1 MNKRIYTNNYHYTN
15 QNNYEN
21 FLNNNSNH
29 NNSNTNNSEHLF
41 SMNYPDNLYSLNN
54 PEQLNPINY
63 TNKDEKLNLM
73 NYNPNNY
80 PNNNYDLDNDILIPE
95 SQENK
100 YQVKTKKIKE
110 EGIINY
116 GNNCYLNSGLQ
127 ILASC
132 NQLVKVLEK
141 YMDKNGL
148 IGIMNNAFVKIL
160 SKDLYD
166 PLDLW
171 GYFCHKNNEHLEAQC
186 CSQNFIRKILKNLND
201 ELIAIGDIHII
212 NDELYKPVSQ
222 IEYQKYTNYINVNNK
237 FPESEALK
245 LFTGINK
252 YHSNGK
258 CQYCRMQNED
268 FSFSYFLDQNI
279 YLDDINEK
287 SLFSKVL
294 FENIGKMNCLT
305 MNCKQ
310 CKQEINIEEEIK
322 FIKLPEILIFTLER
336 YNEIINN
343 IEIIHDK
350 MIDMNNYLDKSVY
363 LTNTKYELFAINI
376 RFGLSR
382 DNGHEICQVKR
393 NGQWYE
399 INDTK
404 IYKKTRDYNSNSY
417 GLFYRR
423 L

>member
-1 MNKRIYTNNYHYTN
+1 MNKGINTNNYHYTN
-15 QNNYEN
+15 KNINEN

-29 NNSNTNNSEHLF
+29 NTNNSEYLF
-41 SMNYPDNLYSLNN
+41 SMNNTNNFYSPNN

-63 TNKDEKLNLM
+63 TNKDEELNLM

-100 YQVKTKKIKE
+100 YQVTTNEIKE

-132 NQLVKVLEK
+132 NQLVKELEK
-141 YMDKNGL
+141 YIDIKNGL
-148 IGIMNNAFVKIL
+148 IGMMNNAFVKIL
-160 SKDLYD
+160 NKDLYD

-171 GYFCHKNNEHLEAQC
+171 AYFCHKNNEHLEAQY
-186 CSQNFIRKILKNLND
+186 CSQNFIRKILQNLND
-201 ELIAIGDIHII
+201 ELITIGDKYFI
-212 NDELYKPVSQ
+212 NEELYKPVSQ
-222 IEYQKYTNYINVNNK
+222 FEYQKYINYINVNNY
-237 FPESEALK
+237 FPESKALK

-258 CQYCRMQNED
+258 CQYCGMQNED
-268 FSFSYFLDQNI
+268 FSFSYFIDQNI
-279 YLDDINEK
+279 YLDDIYEK
-287 SLFSKVL
+287 TFFSKVL
-294 FENIGKMNCLT
+294 LENIGKMNCLT

-310 CKQEINIEEEIK
+310 CKQEINIKEDIK

-336 YNEIINN
+336 YNEIVNN
-343 IEIIHDK
+343 IEIIPDE
-350 MIDMNNYLDKSVY
+350 IINMNDYLDNSVY